1 MTRLDMTV
9 FFIHALNILKG
20 REGYISKM
28 TQDAKLGDMLNVA
41 VCRGR
46 GKGEKI
52 TMTQTANCDH
62 MFYVLRVG
70 SPNCKFQIWLK
81 KPIL

>member
-46 GKGEKI
+46 RKGEKK
-52 TMTQTANCDH
+52 Q
-62 MFYVLRVG
+62 
-70 SPNCKFQIWLK
+70 
-81 KPIL
+81 